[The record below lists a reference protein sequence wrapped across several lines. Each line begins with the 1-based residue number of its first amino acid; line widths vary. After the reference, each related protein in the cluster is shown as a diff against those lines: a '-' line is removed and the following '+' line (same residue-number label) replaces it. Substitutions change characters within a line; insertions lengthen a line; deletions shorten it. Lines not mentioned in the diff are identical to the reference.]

1 VKLPIGISDF
11 QKLIQG
17 RYEFADKSN
26 FIKEIV
32 NDGAE
37 VILITRPRRFGKTLN
52 MSMLQYFLQSNY
64 PQEQNLFEGLAVSED
79 VEFCKTYQ
87 NQYPIIFI
95 SFKDIKKSNFVDAYA
110 DITKLIKKL
119 YASHEY
125 LLEGDILPEHEKHTF
140 ISLLN
145 QDGIKTDVE
154 GAIEQLSAY
163 MTKKFNQKPILL
175 IDEYDTPIQAAYM
188 NGYYDEMIELM
199 RSIMGQALKDNIH
212 ITKAILTGITRVAQE
227 SLFSGVN
234 NFIAYSLLQ
243 KKYGQYFGFTE
254 AEVIGLL
261 NKSEYVIP
269 LQGIKEWYN
278 GYRVG
283 DYTLYNPWS
292 IINCLN
298 NEGILKPY
306 WLNTADNSLLKS
318 LVSNASTVVKRRF
331 EELLQGKSV
340 EAPLMEN
347 LVFADLNQKEDVLWS
362 FLLYVGYLNVL
373 STRRQGYLLLA
384 EIAIPNK
391 EVGCI
396 YDEMIS
402 EWFSKAISL
411 ETYDEFVNSISTG
424 DMERFEVILSAYLI
438 QSGSYFDF
446 NVNTPEQVFHGFILG
461 LVLGL
466 RDSYIIKS
474 NQEGGYGRFDVVLIP
489 NDKKKNGVL
498 IEFKTADRPELLE
511 SRAKEALEQIKLK
524 KYTAIFEQHG
534 IKSALAIGLAFCG
547 KQVRMSYENIR
558 T

>member
-1 VKLPIGISDF
+1 MKLPIGISDF
-11 QKLIQG
+11 KELIEEK
-17 RYEFADKSN
+17 YDFADKTL
-26 FIKEIV
+26 FVKEIMG
-32 NDGAE
+32 DGAK

-498 IEFKTADRPELLE
+498 IEFKTADRAELLE

>member
-87 NQYPIIFI
+87 NQYPVIFI
-95 SFKDIKKSNFVDAYA
+95 SFKDIKKSNFADAYA
-110 DITKLIKKL
+110 DITRLMQDL
-119 YASHEY
+119 YANHRH
-125 LLEGDILPEHEKHTF
+125 LLEGDILAEDEKQKF
-140 ISLLN
+140 ISVLN
-145 QDGIKTDVE
+145 QEAIKTNLESGIK
-154 GAIEQLSAY
+154 QLSLY

-498 IEFKTADRPELLE
+498 IEFKTADRAELLE